1 MSKTVVHKLTDF
13 GQSIW
18 LDNINRFLIESGKLS
33 QMIEMGL
40 SGLTS
45 NPTIFDKAI
54 SESKSYDGRIA
65 QLRHAGKST
74 FEIYDDL
81 TVGDIQEAA
90 DMFCAVYEESKSLN
104 GYVSLE
110 VDPRIASD
118 TEATLKEAQRL
129 FRKVNRPNVMFKIPA
144 TEASFPAVEELLAL
158 GMNINVTLIFSV
170 EQYVK
175 TAQAFLRGMGKLSK
189 KTNDLSKIASVA
201 SVFVSRVD
209 TVVDKTLDELIAQEE
224 DSQKKAKLISLK
236 GKAAVANSTLIYKKS
251 LEIFSSED
259 FRRLEAKKARLQRV
273 LWASTSTKNPTYSDI
288 KYASELIAKNTINTL
303 PDNTFEEFLDHGIVK
318 EALKDNFKDAEN
330 IINDLMR
337 IAIDVNK
344 VCEKL
349 LKDGVTAFQNSF
361 SSLLSSIDKKADS
374 LCLKQND
381 TANIK

>member
-1 MSKTVVHKLTDF
+1 MSKTVIHKLTDF

-18 LDNINRFLIESGKLS
+18 LDNINRFLIESGKLG

-54 SESKSYDGRIA
+54 SESQSYDARIA
-65 QLRHAGKST
+65 QFKSAGKST

-81 TVGDIQEAA
+81 TVRDIQDAA
-90 DMFCAVYEESKSLN
+90 DMFGEVYKSSGGLN

-129 FRKVNRPNVMFKIPA
+129 YRKVNRPNVMFKIPA
-144 TEASFPAVEELLAL
+144 TEEGFPAVEELLAL
-158 GMNINVTLIFSV
+158 GININVTLIFSV

-175 TAQAFLRGMGKLSK
+175 TAQIFLRGLEKLSR
-189 KTNDLSKIASVA
+189 NSDDLSKTASVA

-209 TVVDKTLDELIAQEE
+209 SVIDKALDELIAREE
-224 DSQKKAKLISLK
+224 DSQKKTKLISLK
-236 GKAAVANSTLIYKKS
+236 GKAAVANSSLIYKKS
-251 LEIFSSED
+251 KEILSTED
-259 FRRLEAKKARLQRV
+259 FKRLATKKARLQRV
-273 LWASTSTKNPTYSDI
+273 LWASTSTKNPGYNDI
-288 KYASELIAKNTINTL
+288 KYVSELIVKNTVNTL
-303 PDNTFEEFLDHGIVK
+303 PGNTYEAFLDHGNVK

-330 IINDLMR
+330 IINDLMH
-337 IAIDVNK
+337 IGIDVNK

-349 LKDGVTAFQNSF
+349 LKDGVAAFQNSF
-361 SSLLSSIDKKADS
+361 SSLLSSIEKKADS
-374 LCLKQND
+374 LCLEQN
-381 TANIK
+381 ARG